1 MINWFVIHNSEH
13 LGPFSEEVLHQ
24 LFSEGDIEQ
33 KTLIWKEGMD
43 ESISYEEAFLFKKE
57 ELSFKPIEETIEQKI
72 NIDTTKTIGLPW
84 VENVTIRLDK
94 AYFFNL

>member
-1 MINWFVIHNSEH
+1 MLKVDDERFTVEYN
-13 LGPFSEEVLHQ
+13 Q
-24 LFSEGDIEQ
+24 L
-33 KTLIWKEGMD
+33 KN
-43 ESISYEEAFLFKKE
+43 
-57 ELSFKPIEETIEQKI
+57 